1 MKVAIEILSTQA
13 EPSTTNI
20 HIMKNTMV
28 SLVNEYS
35 DRLINQYDF
44 FFYYGGYSASTLGV
58 AVNKEQ
64 DETYSNCWNL
74 KISTEESIYTT
85 FEKGVWA
92 LKYISGYDWYIRI
105 NISCYLNILL
115 LDKVLSQF
123 NEDTVYCNAINSYI
137 NDEKYY
143 NDLYPRGD
151 MMIFSKKTREG
162 ILKFT
167 DKYFNCDTVS
177 TNRLNIPHVD
187 DTLFGLCFI
196 DYFGAEYYKHLQML
210 KYNYIPDIDIT
221 NKTVSTI
228 CIGNRVKTNPPGI
241 KYSGYSWE
249 DNEYRRYDAIKMEIL
264 NDRFKQ
270 QSYNNVKLSDL
281 LSNERPTLFITLTN
295 RKIEDFYAYLKRKR
309 GN

>member
-20 HIMKNTMV
+20 RAMKNTMV

-115 LDKVLSQF
+115 LDKVL
-123 NEDTVYCNAINSYI
+123 
-137 NDEKYY
+137 
-143 NDLYPRGD
+143 
-151 MMIFSKKTREG
+151 
-162 ILKFT
+162 
-167 DKYFNCDTVS
+167 
-177 TNRLNIPHVD
+177 
-187 DTLFGLCFI
+187 
-196 DYFGAEYYKHLQML
+196 
-210 KYNYIPDIDIT
+210 
-221 NKTVSTI
+221 
-228 CIGNRVKTNPPGI
+228 
-241 KYSGYSWE
+241 
-249 DNEYRRYDAIKMEIL
+249 
-264 NDRFKQ
+264 
-270 QSYNNVKLSDL
+270 
-281 LSNERPTLFITLTN
+281 
-295 RKIEDFYAYLKRKR
+295 
-309 GN
+309 